1 MFCFSSIAEVR
12 NKELEIEE
20 TKEAMQRAERLQTIK
35 RKKRELDRLE
45 RELVKLRQE
54 EQVVKVPVARLF
66 QLLNTQLDSKIES
79 NTIGNGSIEEEE
91 AKPLEKLFMCGS
103 INKDEDDHET
113 LGSALSMQKMLVA
126 LDTADSD
133 SLVDHRRGRV
143 EGDGMCH
150 VLDVI
155 CG

>member
-1 MFCFSSIAEVR
+1 
-12 NKELEIEE
+12 
-20 TKEAMQRAERLQTIK
+20 MQRAERLQTIK
-35 RKKRELDRLE
+35 RKKRELARLE
-45 RELVKLRQE
+45 KELVKLRQE

-79 NTIGNGSIEEEE
+79 NTIGNGSIEEE